1 MKLNELLSTQ
11 NEGWKE
17 CNNPMPPSD
26 PSPQS
31 RERYFLRLLAALAR
45 RSGGEL
51 RIKQCDVD
59 EVAGAGAR
67 QALFE
72 DFDTKRGEIVLRFG
86 SKLSAV
92 YPFDGD
98 GVQSQCP
105 APQAFQTPS
114 QEVPELTLTP
124 PSPQSPLKS
133 RKPLTDSELR
143 QLEIKG
149 QRLAMAAKIRREQQ
163 ERVRRQTSSDP
174 LDMIS

>member
-1 MKLNELLSTQ
+1 
-11 NEGWKE
+11 
-17 CNNPMPPSD
+17 MPPSD

-31 RERYFLRLLAALAR
+31 RERYFLRLLAVLAR
-45 RSGGEL
+45 RNNGEL
-51 RIKQCDVD
+51 RIRQADVA

-72 DFDTKRGEIVLRFG
+72 DFDSKRQEIVLRFG

-98 GVQSQCP
+98 GAIQPCP
-105 APQAFQTPS
+105 APQVSPTAATT
-114 QEVPELTLTP
+114 QETAASL
-124 PSPQSPLKS
+124 PQSSLKS

-143 QLEIKG
+143 DLEVRG
-149 QRLAMAAKIRREQQ
+149 QRLAMAARIRREMQ
-163 ERVRRQTSSDP
+163 EKAKRQNSSDP